1 MTQKSR
7 GEEVRINRYLAM
19 CGIASRRAADQMVIE
34 GRVMVNGQIVQEP
47 GLKIK
52 MGKDEVIVDGQK
64 YALPEERKV
73 YILFNKPRN
82 VISTSNDERDREM
95 VLDYIKVKER
105 VFPVG
110 RLDRKTTGVLLF
122 TNDGILANKL
132 MHPSSN
138 VKKEYLAVLDTAFPQ

>member
-52 MGKDEVIVDGQK
+52 MGKRRGDCGWAEVC
-64 YALPEERKV
+64 
-73 YILFNKPRN
+73 
-82 VISTSNDERDREM
+82 
-95 VLDYIKVKER
+95 
-105 VFPVG
+105 
-110 RLDRKTTGVLLF
+110 
-122 TNDGILANKL
+122 
-132 MHPSSN
+132 SS
-138 VKKEYLAVLDTAFPQ
+138 